1 MMNELKWNKFHLKA
15 PARIIWNID
24 RNVSVHCPQGL
35 PKNIICDMLRK
46 YGKFLRFDNKYAKK
60 RSSTCIFYRKLFEPC
75 LTIAKMLESIYF

>member
-15 PARIIWNID
+15 PACINWNID

-46 YGKFLRFDNKYAKK
+46 YGKFLRFDK
-60 RSSTCIFYRKLFEPC
+60 RGHLHV
-75 LTIAKMLESIYF
+75 YFIENYLIRA